1 MNYNPRDGKLWK
13 DSERY
18 KLYLSVLKIAYLFF
32 NINEIQRFLNFY
44 NRINPPLPIPEF

>member
-13 DSERY
+13 ESKRY
-18 KLYLSVLKIAYLFF
+18 KSYLFVLKIAYLFF
-32 NINEIQRFLNFY
+32 TINQIQMILNFY